1 MSQLMLRSHRN
12 QAQIVLQNMPATENA
27 LVRELLSLISLR
39 ERGSSLKCFVFMC
52 CISTLQYQQ
61 SHLVMLMIWVV
72 PIEPRFAIYL

>member
-1 MSQLMLRSHRN
+1 MLRSHRN
-12 QAQIVLQNMPATENA
+12 QAQIVLQNMPATEKA
-27 LVRELLSLISLR
+27 LVSLISLR

-52 CISTLQYQQ
+52 CILTLQYQQ